1 MKQIKGKNIV
11 LTGFMGVGKTTIGK
25 DLADQLNRGL
35 VDMDEE
41 IEKAVGLSIPEI
53 FQTYGEAYFRDKE
66 RQLIAY
72 YSRQGKRKVISLGGG
87 AFLQEET
94 RRLCMSEC
102 LVVFLYLSWPF
113 WKERISLLRDSRP
126 LLQGKTEEEIKS
138 LFDERQKVY
147 APHHLEVKTDNLS
160 PREASDEIIGSLQHY
175 PDFS

>member
-25 DLADQLNRGL
+25 DLANQLNRGF

-41 IEKAVGLSIPEI
+41 IEKAVDMSIPDI

-66 RQLIAY
+66 RELIAS
-72 YSRQGKRKVISLGGG
+72 YSRLGKRKVISLGGG

-94 RRLCMSEC
+94 RRLCLSEC
-102 LVVFLYLSWPF
+102 LVVFLDLSWPF

-126 LLQGKTEEEIKS
+126 LLQGRTEEEIKA
-138 LFDERQKVY
+138 LFDERQEIY
-147 APHHLEVKTDNLS
+147 AAHHLKIKIDNLS
-160 PREASDEIIGSLQHY
+160 PHEASEEIIDALQHH